1 MRMIE
6 THADLRSKMR
16 DFHAHLYLQKW
27 KMRKKERK
35 KWTMLVSLSF
45 ERWAI
50 LGQNYKCFFLYSAT
64 LPGGRSSHRRG
75 VLWRPGKSWQAASW
89 SWSRECMKDYWNS
102 RTQKVKKRWWTDMMI
117 VTHNKLI
124 AANLVSFDMW
134 RMILRMR
141 ENEEAD
147 HEREKTREN
156 DIFEMK
162 CSFCNKTIE
171 NKIGL

>member
-1 MRMIE
+1 MKNEEKRAKKINDARF
-6 THADLRSKMR
+6 TLI
-16 DFHAHLYLQKW
+16 W
-27 KMRKKERK
+27 KMSYFRIKLQ
-35 KWTMLVSLSF
+35 M
-45 ERWAI
+45 
-50 LGQNYKCFFLYSAT
+50 FFFYSAT

-102 RTQKVKKRWWTDMMI
+102 RTQKVKKKRWWTDMMI